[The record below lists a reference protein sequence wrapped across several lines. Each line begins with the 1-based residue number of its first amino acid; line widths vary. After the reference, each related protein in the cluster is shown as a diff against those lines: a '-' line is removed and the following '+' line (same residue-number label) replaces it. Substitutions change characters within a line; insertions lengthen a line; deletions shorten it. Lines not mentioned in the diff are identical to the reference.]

1 MPIFQ
6 APDSGD
12 MLERFQPKV
21 FSPDGVAIG
30 WPGLIRM
37 GKQFGLAVS

>member
-1 MPIFQ
+1 
-6 APDSGD
+6 